1 MLSKQVEDSLRASQ
15 EHLRDAL
22 AFAARTEK
30 PYVSKH
36 IASFLADID
45 NLIDAYDII
54 ENMTIQHYKPGEGFY
69 KWHTENTGYSYNLN
83 RHLVFMTYLNDVENG
98 GTEFYHFPDLKI
110 QARKGLT
117 LIWPA
122 GWTHTHKG
130 VISNVDEKYIITGW
144 YSFYDK

>member
-15 EHLRDAL
+15 EHLRVAL

-54 ENMTIQHYKPGEGFY
+54 EKMRE
-69 KWHTENTGYSYNLN
+69 
-83 RHLVFMTYLNDVENG
+83 
-98 GTEFYHFPDLKI
+98 KI
-110 QARKGLT
+110 DA
-117 LIWPA
+117 A
-122 GWTHTHKG
+122 
-130 VISNVDEKYIITGW
+130 E
-144 YSFYDK
+144 DK